1 MIDYSILALKRTF
14 DFKGRSRR
22 REYWYF
28 ILSFWVVSL
37 ILEIIEANV
46 PPPEQ
51 EILSII
57 QGIFGYAL
65 LIPLISL
72 LIRRLHDIGKS
83 GWWSLVFLIPIV
95 GIVMTFVWL
104 IRDSDDDNQ
113 YGPNLKYNVDSEAW
127 LAQFE

>member
-1 MIDYSILALKRTF
+1 MIDYSILALRRTF

-28 ILSFWVVSL
+28 MLTFWVLSV
-37 ILEIIEANV
+37 ILEIIELNV
-46 PPPEQ
+46 PPPQKEV
-51 EILSII
+51 LII
-57 QGIFGYAL
+57 IEAIVGYPL

-83 GWWSLVFLIPIV
+83 GWWGLIFLIPIV
-95 GIVMTFVWL
+95 NIIMTFVWL

-113 YGPNLKYNVDSEAW
+113 YGPNPKYNADSAAW

>member
-1 MIDYSILALKRTF
+1 MIDYSILALRRTF

-28 ILSFWVVSL
+28 MLTFWVLSV
-37 ILEIIEANV
+37 ILEIIELNV
-46 PPPEQ
+46 PPPQKEV
-51 EILSII
+51 LII
-57 QGIFGYAL
+57 IEAIVGYPL

-83 GWWSLVFLIPIV
+83 GWWGLIFLIPIV
-95 GIVMTFVWL
+95 NIIMTFVWL

-113 YGPNLKYNVDSEAW
+113 YGPNPKYNADSAAW
-127 LAQFE
+127 LAPVE

>member
-1 MIDYSILALKRTF
+1 MIDYFVMALRRTF

-28 ILSFWVVSL
+28 LLTFWVVSV
-37 ILEIIEANV
+37 IIEIIELNL

-51 EILSII
+51 EIPSII
-57 QGIFGYAL
+57 KTIVGYSF
-65 LIPLISL
+65 LIPHISL

-95 GIVMTFVWL
+95 NIIMTFVWL

-113 YGPNLKYNVDSEAW
+113 YGPNPKYNVDSEAW